1 MSSICTNCGGR
12 SLLVKGDF
20 EVEVF
25 LTNLSVVGLKI
36 NRVAVSKAICRSCA
50 VSISGE
56 LSEDIKFLLENEL
69 KTIMS
74 GWERAKNKGTTEL
87 SKALSKERSS
97 TLSKQR
103 ADRRRVL
110 DKSPDNKQS
119 RKKSN

>member
-1 MSSICTNCGGR
+1 M
-12 SLLVKGDF
+12 VKGDF
-20 EVEVF
+20 EVEIF
-25 LTNLSVVGLKI
+25 LSNLSVAGLKI

-69 KTIMS
+69 KSIMS
-74 GWERAKNKGTTEL
+74 GWERARNKHTTEL

-110 DKSPDNKQS
+110 DKSPDKQS
-119 RKKSN
+119 RKKV